1 MSPPTPSSGAPDA
14 VRIAPSPP
22 VPPVA
27 RKEIVAWA
35 MFDFAN
41 SSYTT
46 VVVTFAFSLF
56 FTRLVAA
63 GPNADLW
70 WGRSILVANTIVL
83 LLSPLLGALADES
96 GRKKHFLF
104 VTYLA
109 CVGGTAALWFVR
121 PGDIWLGMLLF
132 VASNVAFSFG
142 ENFAGAFLPEIST
155 PQNVGKI
162 SGFGWGLGYFG
173 GLASLLA
180 ILPFVAPG
188 FTLENLGNLRKVWPT
203 TALFF
208 LVAAL
213 PTFLILRERAPR
225 HAHPLGYYARIGFHR
240 LSTTLHS
247 VRHFRQLVRFLG
259 VFFLF
264 SMGLTSII
272 AFVSVYAERTIRLSI
287 PELLAL
293 LLVLQVAAAGGA
305 IAFGFI
311 QDRIGARRTIQIAL
325 VNWLAVSAAV
335 VTTSDKAVFW
345 GVAIFAGLGIGS
357 LQSASRALVGAF
369 SPVSKSGEFFGLWG
383 LAGKAAYAI
392 GPLVFGW
399 ISSATGSQRTAALT
413 NAAFF
418 ALGFLGMFLVDERAG
433 LAAAAGWRE
442 PDGDGAGDAAPPA

>member
-1 MSPPTPSSGAPDA
+1 MPA
-14 VRIAPSPP
+14 VPR
-22 VPPVA
+22 
-27 RKEIVAWA
+27 REIVAWA

-46 VVVTFAFSLF
+46 VVVTFAFSLY

-63 GPNADLW
+63 GPSADFW
-70 WGRSILVANTIVL
+70 WGRAILCSNLIVL
-83 LLSPLLGALADES
+83 LFSPLLGALADES
-96 GRKKHFLF
+96 GRKKHFLAA
-104 VTYLA
+104 TYLA
-109 CVGGTAALWFVR
+109 CVAGTAALWLVQ
-121 PGDIWLGMLLF
+121 PGDVYLGILLF
-132 VASNVAFSFG
+132 VLSNVAFSFG
-142 ENFAGAFLPEIST
+142 ENFAAAFLPEIST
-155 PQNVGKI
+155 PSNVGKI

-173 GLASLLA
+173 GLLSLLA

-188 FTLENLGNLRKVWPT
+188 FTLDNLANLRKVWPV

-208 LVAAL
+208 LVAGL

-225 HAHPLGYYARIGFHR
+225 HAHSLGYYARIGFHR
-240 LSTTLHS
+240 FATTVHS
-247 VRHFRQLVRFLG
+247 VRHFRQLVRFLT

-293 LLVLQVAAAGGA
+293 LLVLQVASAGGA
-305 IAFGFI
+305 IGFGFV

-325 VNWLAVSAAV
+325 VNWIAVSAAV
-335 VTTSDKAVFW
+335 VATSDKRVFW
-345 GVAIFAGLGIGS
+345 VTAIFAGLGIGS

-369 SPVSKSGEFFGLWG
+369 SPVTKSGEFFGLWG
-383 LAGKAAYAI
+383 LAGKAAYAV

-399 ISSATGSQRTAALT
+399 ISSASGSQRAAALANT
-413 NAAFF
+413 AFF

-433 LAAAAGWRE
+433 LAAAAAWRE
-442 PDGDGAGDAAPPA
+442 PDGGGAGDPGSGSDATATGA